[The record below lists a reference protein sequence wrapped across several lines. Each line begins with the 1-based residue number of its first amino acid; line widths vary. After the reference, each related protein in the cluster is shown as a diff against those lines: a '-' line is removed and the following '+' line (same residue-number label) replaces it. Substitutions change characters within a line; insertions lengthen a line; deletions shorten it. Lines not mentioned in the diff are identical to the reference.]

1 MMNNDKNEDT
11 LSHLRVLD
19 LAEGGCEICGKIFG
33 DLGADVIKIEPP
45 GGSPSRRIGPFY
57 KDIPD
62 AEKSLF
68 WFAYNTSKRGIT
80 LNLES
85 ADGQPI
91 FKRLAKTAD
100 FIIES
105 FRPGF
110 LDSLGIGYQAL
121 KKLAPG
127 VILTSITPFGQTGPK
142 AHYASSDL
150 IAWAASGGLFT
161 TGDADRPPVWISF
174 PQPATHAGVEAAVGS
189 FIAYFYR
196 LNTGQG
202 QHVDVSIQDTFI
214 WSTDQARVQEYEMT
228 GHCCSRAG
236 SKQRLGSGVE
246 RSQIFECKDGAVA
259 FQVYG
264 GSLAGGVTSTT
275 SMVKW
280 MAEEGMAPDWLI
292 NYDWVTGFD
301 TSRVT
306 QEEVDRVEREFSAF
320 FMTKTKA
327 ELFKRSLETNIMLV
341 PVNTVED
348 LYHFEHLR
356 ERHYWVEVEHEEL
369 ADTLSYCGPLTN
381 KLSGTPGRIRR
392 RAPLIGEHN
401 LEIYDKEMGFSRQ
414 ELQILED
421 SGVI

>member
-1 MMNNDKNEDT
+1 
-11 LSHLRVLD
+11 
-19 LAEGGCEICGKIFG
+19 
-33 DLGADVIKIEPP
+33 
-45 GGSPSRRIGPFY
+45 
-57 KDIPD
+57 
-62 AEKSLF
+62 
-68 WFAYNTSKRGIT
+68 
-80 LNLES
+80 
-85 ADGQPI
+85 
-91 FKRLAKTAD
+91 
-100 FIIES
+100 
-105 FRPGF
+105 
-110 LDSLGIGYQAL
+110 
-121 KKLAPG
+121 
-127 VILTSITPFGQTGPK
+127 
-142 AHYASSDL
+142 
-150 IAWAASGGLFT
+150 
-161 TGDADRPPVWISF
+161 
-174 PQPATHAGVEAAVGS
+174 
-189 FIAYFYR
+189 
-196 LNTGQG
+196 
-202 QHVDVSIQDTFI
+202 
-214 WSTDQARVQEYEMT
+214 
-228 GHCCSRAG
+228 
-236 SKQRLGSGVE
+236 
-246 RSQIFECKDGAVA
+246 
-259 FQVYG
+259 
-264 GSLAGGVTSTT
+264 
-275 SMVKW
+275 MVKW